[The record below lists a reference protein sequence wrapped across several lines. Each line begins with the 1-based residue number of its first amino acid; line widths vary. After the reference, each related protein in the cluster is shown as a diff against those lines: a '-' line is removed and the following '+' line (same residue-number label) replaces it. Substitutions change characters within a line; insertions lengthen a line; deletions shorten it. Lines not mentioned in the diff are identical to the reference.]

1 MCSLW
6 GSTVKIF
13 VDAHFLDG
21 RKHGAANFLERLYS
35 QYMDLA
41 PDHEIYFGI
50 EPKAPTGYPLFDR
63 PGVHVRRYRF
73 GGVLRFLIDI
83 PMLVRHIRPDI
94 VHTQYVMPLRL
105 GYSAK
110 RHVTLFDVLYEDF
123 PELFGKLYRWSRR
136 IIFGWSARRADLLST
151 CSEYSRDRI
160 RVVYR
165 PKAEVIHVIHGG
177 VMTEVPNTENT
188 MSEPQRDA
196 FLLYV
201 SRFEKRKNHLVLLK
215 AFVVL
220 LRQYPQLKLV
230 LVGFDVDGT
239 LIECERFIAEHG
251 IRENIEVL
259 SNISDSQITH
269 LFRTASV
276 VVYPSLCEGFGM
288 PIIES
293 MLLNPHTVFSNTTA
307 MTDFSFAPQNTFD
320 PTDVDAIVEKVRN
333 ELSDHGSEPTE
344 WQAQRK
350 FIADKYNWTR
360 SARVLLKIHE
370 PTRT

>member
-1 MCSLW
+1 M
-6 GSTVKIF
+6 KIF

-35 QYMDLA
+35 QYMDLV

-50 EPKAPTGYPLFDR
+50 EPNAPADYPLFDR
-63 PGVHVRRYRF
+63 PGAHVLRYRF
-73 GGVLRFLIDI
+73 GGVLRFLLDI
-83 PMLVRHIRPDI
+83 PMLVRRIQPDI
-94 VHTQYVMPLRL
+94 VHTQYVLPLRL

-160 RVVYR
+160 RAVYQT
-165 PKAEVIHVIHGG
+165 KTEVIHVIHGG
-177 VMTEVPNTENT
+177 VMAEVPATEN
-188 MSEPQRDA
+188 SVIESPRGD

-201 SRFEKRKNHLVLLK
+201 SRFEKRKNHLNLLK

-220 LRQYPQLKLV
+220 LSEYPQLRLV

-239 LIECERFIAEHG
+239 FAECDRFVTQHG
-251 IRENIEVL
+251 IREKIDIL
-259 SNISDSQITH
+259 SNISDSQITY
-269 LFRTASV
+269 LFRTARV

-293 MLLNPHTVFSNTTA
+293 MLLNPNTVFSNTTA
-307 MTDFSFAPQNTFD
+307 MTDFVFAPENTFD
-320 PTDVDAIVEKVRN
+320 PTDVDAIVEKVRIK
-333 ELSDHGSEPTE
+333 LSANGREPSEWP
-344 WQAQRK
+344 AQRRL
-350 FIADKYNWTR
+350 IAEKYNWNR
-360 SARVLLKIHE
+360 SARVLLEIHA
-370 PTRT
+370 PPVPKLNPA